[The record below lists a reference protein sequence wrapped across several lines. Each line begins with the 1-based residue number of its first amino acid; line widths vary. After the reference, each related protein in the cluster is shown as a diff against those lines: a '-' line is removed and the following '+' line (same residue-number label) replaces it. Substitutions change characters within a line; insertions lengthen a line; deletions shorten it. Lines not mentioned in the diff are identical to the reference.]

1 MRVLSGLFVLE
12 SSAVVT
18 QGLEVVVDPFHVLHV
33 LFVGNIL
40 WVLCL
45 KSLICLF
52 SDLER
57 HIWEDSSVRVSLYVT
72 IGSNLMICESALI
85 CWLI

>member
-1 MRVLSGLFVLE
+1 ME

-18 QGLEVVVDPFHVLHV
+18 QGLEVVVDPSHVLHV
-33 LFVGNIL
+33 LFVVNIL
-40 WVLCL
+40 RVLCL

-57 HIWEDSSVRVSLYVT
+57 HFMT
-72 IGSNLMICESALI
+72 TKSNLLIEIALI
-85 CWLI
+85 CWLS

>member
-1 MRVLSGLFVLE
+1 MSVLSGLLRVLSGLFVLE

-18 QGLEVVVDPFHVLHV
+18 QGLEVVVDPSHVLHV

-45 KSLICLF
+45 KSDML
-52 SDLER
+52 
-57 HIWEDSSVRVSLYVT
+57 V
-72 IGSNLMICESALI
+72 
-85 CWLI
+85 